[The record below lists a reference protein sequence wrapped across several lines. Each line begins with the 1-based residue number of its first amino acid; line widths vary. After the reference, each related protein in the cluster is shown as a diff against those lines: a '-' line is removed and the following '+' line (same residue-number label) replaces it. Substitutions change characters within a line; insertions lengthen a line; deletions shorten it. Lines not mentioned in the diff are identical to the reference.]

1 MKFSKDEMEMYSN
14 IYQDKFIQFTNI
26 VITKAYI
33 MLTNIVPKYWLNQ
46 YVTDQFAQHHFI
58 DAYFSKVI
66 FRKE

>member
-1 MKFSKDEMEMYSN
+1 MKFSKDEMQMYSN

-46 YVTDQFAQHHFI
+46 YVTDHFI
-58 DAYFSKVI
+58 DAYFAKVI
-66 FRKE
+66 YRKE